1 MTTLT
6 TYRPKSMSM
15 FNEMDRMMESLLSGN
30 GSNLKA
36 ARYPAVDVVEKDGSF
51 ELSVELPGYGKD
63 EVEIKVDNNLLTISA
78 AEEKEVKTE
87 KEEEKNK
94 SVRYIM
100 QERSGRS
107 FTRTFVL
114 PKDVDKENIDASFV
128 NGLLELTIPRI
139 PKAEPKKI
147 NIKVK

>member
-1 MTTLT
+1 MTTLA
-6 TYRPKSMSM
+6 TYRPRRVSV
-15 FNEMDRMMESLLSGN
+15 FDEMDRMMESMLSGTT
-30 GSNLKA
+30 SVKA

-63 EVEIKVDNNLLTISA
+63 DVEIKVDNNLLTISA
-78 AEEKEVKTE
+78 AEMKEAKKEK
-87 KEEEKNK
+87 KEEKKEN
-94 SVRYIM
+94 VRYIM

-114 PKDVDKENIDASFV
+114 PKDVDKEHIEASFV
-128 NGLLELTIPRI
+128 NGLLELVVPKI

-147 NIKVK
+147 DIKVK

>member
-6 TYRPKSMSM
+6 TYRPKSVSV
-15 FNEMDRMMESLLSGN
+15 FDEMDRMMESLFS
-30 GSNLKA
+30 SNAGKVRSS
-36 ARYPAVDVVEKDGSF
+36 RYPAVDVVEKEKGF
-51 ELSVELPGYGKD
+51 GLSVELPGYGKD
-63 EVEIKVDNNLLTISA
+63 DVEIKIDNNLLTISA
-78 AEEKEVKTE
+78 AEMKEAKKEKKEEKED
-87 KEEEKNK
+87 
-94 SVRYIM
+94 VRYIM

-114 PKDVDKENIDASFV
+114 PKEADKDNIEASFE
-128 NGLLELTIPRI
+128 NGLLELNIPKT